1 MTLQLKP
8 TCPQAAA
15 PTASTTL
22 TTPTTS
28 EVKASL
34 RQHVLSRRD
43 ALDPE
48 ARTERS
54 RKLCHKLA
62 NVLQSHF
69 ATSDHPDHAKSTPTI
84 ALYHAMKSEVDLT
97 ALDQALREKAWTVC
111 YPIMLK
117 QGEII
122 PCEHAVSIQGNIS
135 PDQVRTDAT
144 QTQTRTAAVSTR
156 AASDTVD
163 AFNSMAFFIPPKV
176 CANRETSSS
185 DGAIPETTN
194 DILAHPLRRH
204 TIFDLEEAGFTFV
217 APSTIDALIVPLVA
231 FDDRN
236 VRLGYGGGNYDNY
249 LPLLR
254 EGCLIIGVA
263 FAEQQV
269 EVVPTEPHD
278 LPLPSI
284 MVG

>member
-1 MTLQLKP
+1 MTHQLKP
-8 TCPQAAA
+8 TCPQAEA
-15 PTASTTL
+15 
-22 TTPTTS
+22 PTTS
-28 EVKASL
+28 EAKASL

-62 NVLQSHF
+62 NVLENHF

-135 PDQVRTDAT
+135 PDQDRIDAA
-144 QTQTRTAAVSTR
+144 QTRTMPGSGRTP
-156 AASDTVD
+156 SHTVD
-163 AFNSMAFFIPPKV
+163 TSNSMAFFIPPKV

>member
-1 MTLQLKP
+1 MTHQLKP

-15 PTASTTL
+15 PTAS
-22 TTPTTS
+22 
-28 EVKASL
+28 EAKASL

-62 NVLQSHF
+62 NVLENHF

-97 ALDQALREKAWTVC
+97 ALDHALREKAWTVC

-135 PDQVRTDAT
+135 PDQDRIDAA
-144 QTQTRTAAVSTR
+144 QTRTMPGSGRTP
-156 AASDTVD
+156 SHTVD
-163 AFNSMAFFIPPKV
+163 TFNSMAFFIPPKV

>member
-1 MTLQLKP
+1 MTHQLKP

-15 PTASTTL
+15 PTAS
-22 TTPTTS
+22 
-28 EVKASL
+28 EAKASL

-62 NVLQSHF
+62 NVLKNHF
-69 ATSDHPDHAKSTPTI
+69 ATSDHPDHAKSTPTV

-144 QTQTRTAAVSTR
+144 QTQTMPGSGRTPSH
-156 AASDTVD
+156 TVD
-163 AFNSMAFFIPPKV
+163 TFNSMAFFIPPKV

-185 DGAIPETTN
+185 DGAIPEATN

>member
-1 MTLQLKP
+1 MTHQLKP
-8 TCPQAAA
+8 TCPQAEA
-15 PTASTTL
+15 
-22 TTPTTS
+22 PTTS
-28 EVKASL
+28 EAKASL

-43 ALDPE
+43 ALDPK

-62 NVLQSHF
+62 NVLENHF
-69 ATSDHPDHAKSTPTI
+69 AINDHPDHAKSTPTI

-97 ALDQALREKAWTVC
+97 ALDHALREKAWTVC

-135 PDQVRTDAT
+135 PDQDHIDAA
-144 QTQTRTAAVSTR
+144 QTRTMPGSGRTP
-156 AASDTVD
+156 SHTVD
-163 AFNSMAFFIPPKV
+163 TFNSMAFFIPPKV